1 MNTAEHLCSAVGSA
15 LGAVSLVERLDP
27 SFSGCLPL
35 LAGVERM
42 AFRADIDSQFL
53 FDRTCH
59 ECVPAGTRYFD
70 FLILGMDFFPHYC
83 LHLTFH
89 GRFDSV
95 MR

>member
-15 LGAVSLVERLDP
+15 LGAVSLVERFDP
-27 SFSGCLPL
+27 SFGGSLPL

-53 FDRTCH
+53 FDRTCQ

-70 FLILGMDFFPHYC
+70 FFILGMNFFPHC
-83 LHLTFH
+83 CSHLTFH
-89 GRFDSV
+89 GHIVSV